1 MHCLRGWD
9 VRTRGAIQLHRL
21 PCRPVRS
28 ISRSAHISRRVH
40 AVRVGD
46 LRSERRVKGPPKP
59 HLLFCLKPHLL
70 FCCFV
75 KTADLCGWSF
85 RQSACTNCPAGRFAD
100 GSDSCAAPDGMIGYQ
115 YYADDPFGYPN
126 GYTNVPLAAN
136 GYNANRAGCR
146 AACEADALGFDCVVF
161 MSHPGDNC
169 YLFAEGVATGWNEQG
184 HTTADGGWTT
194 YSKCGLR
201 TAAIHCSVCGEG
213 RYQGSQGQSS
223 CIGCSAGRYHGSPGE
238 RTSNGQCTV
247 CETGQYQAST
257 ASSSCT
263 SCSAGSYRASTGA
276 TSSGHCITW

>member
-9 VRTRGAIQLHRL
+9 VPRNGWPIQLHRMPDRPL
-21 PCRPVRS
+21 PWIGGAAHIIRPVLC
-28 ISRSAHISRRVH
+28 
-40 AVRVGD
+40 VRVGD
-46 LRSERRVKGPPKP
+46 VPGERRVQARETST
-59 HLLFCLKPHLL
+59 
-70 FCCFV
+70 CCFLSFS
-75 KTADLCGWSF
+75 TADLCGWSF

-276 TSSGHCITW
+276 TSSGQCATW